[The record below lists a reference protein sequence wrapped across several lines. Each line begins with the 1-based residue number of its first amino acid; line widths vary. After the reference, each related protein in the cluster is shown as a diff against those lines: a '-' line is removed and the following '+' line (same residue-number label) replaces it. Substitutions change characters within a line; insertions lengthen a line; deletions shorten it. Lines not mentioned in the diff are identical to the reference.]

1 MHEVGGGGEDE
12 QGCQDE
18 EGSAIGMVDPEV
30 GEDESQEETLG
41 ERENEEEGE
50 SNIESPGR
58 ESGSDP
64 IRQQPVVGGDPATDV
79 TQVSPVTTTSGQQPD
94 DQNKNKP
101 AVIQSDG
108 GLTTKSTPR
117 DVTQVSRETTSVK
130 PTDKISDGNIQLTT
144 SSSERTPASQSD
156 SGVNVN
162 VNVNV
167 NVGGVA
173 GSGSGGIS
181 GSSGGIPGEARPRS
195 DDGLYGD
202 CSSLNMPS
210 RFSSFR
216 FSSSSCHP
224 NYI

>member
-1 MHEVGGGGEDE
+1 
-12 QGCQDE
+12 
-18 EGSAIGMVDPEV
+18 MVDPEV

-41 ERENEEEGE
+41 ERENEEEEEEEEE
-50 SNIESPGR
+50 SNVESPGR
-58 ESGSDP
+58 ESGGDP
-64 IRQQPVVGGDPATDV
+64 IRQQPVVGEDPATDV
-79 TQVSPVTTTSGQQPD
+79 TQVSPVTSTSGQRPD

-101 AVIQSDG
+101 AVMESG
-108 GLTTKSTPR
+108 SSLTTKSTPR

-130 PTDKISDGNIQLTT
+130 PIDKSNDGNIQLTT
-144 SSSERTPASQSD
+144 SSSERAPTSQSD

-181 GSSGGIPGEARPRS
+181 ESSGGGIPGEARPRS

-216 FSSSSCHP
+216 LSSS
-224 NYI
+224 N